1 MNNLKENQKPK
12 SELKIFFIKLASIV
26 IAIVITINLLFNII
40 LGERLEQLDDILSLN
55 ESNYRVEFR
64 EKIRK
69 ELNRG
74 LNKESLLH
82 EEDKILLYKLYQK
95 ILSEFKDIDKSK
107 LN

>member
-12 SELKIFFIKLASIV
+12 SELKIFFIKLSSIV

>member
-26 IAIVITINLLFNII
+26 MAIVITINLLFNII

-55 ESNYRVEFR
+55 ESNHRVEFR

>member
-12 SELKIFFIKLASIV
+12 SELKIFFIKLISIV
-26 IAIVITINLLFNII
+26 IAIVITINLVFNII
-40 LGERLEQLDDILSLN
+40 FGERLEQLDDILSLN

-64 EKIRK
+64 DKIRK

-74 LNKESLLH
+74 LNKDSLIH
-82 EEDKILLYKLYQK
+82 DEDKVLLYKLYQK
-95 ILSEFKDIDKSK
+95 IISEFKDIDKSK